1 MKPRYFVKKTY
12 KPRGFIKKV
21 KLFHKNI
28 WFHIEKRMI
37 QITPYNRP
45 FKNGSLFF
53 LRKKSIKKF
62 VTWNFNGNIWPLEN
76 CLVVFFNKLL
86 KLRAVIQPKLL
97 GFRKKWNQRSL
108 WCHLPFFLRFWYET
122 PRDFWSV
129 LWRKIKFQHKTSF
142 IFFLLWHS
150 FRETGETMVT
160 FYVFLAQKWNWL
172 WFDELKWLKL

>member
-1 MKPRYFVKKTY
+1 
-12 KPRGFIKKV
+12 
-21 KLFHKNI
+21 
-28 WFHIEKRMI
+28 MI

-97 GFRKKWNQRSL
+97 GFRKKWNQREPF
-108 WCHLPFFLRFWYET
+108 CHLSFFLRFWYET

-142 IFFLLWHS
+142 IFFYCGKVYVKLAKQWWL
-150 FRETGETMVT
+150 
-160 FYVFLAQKWNWL
+160 FYVFLAQQWNWL
-172 WFDELKWLKL
+172 CFDELKWLKL